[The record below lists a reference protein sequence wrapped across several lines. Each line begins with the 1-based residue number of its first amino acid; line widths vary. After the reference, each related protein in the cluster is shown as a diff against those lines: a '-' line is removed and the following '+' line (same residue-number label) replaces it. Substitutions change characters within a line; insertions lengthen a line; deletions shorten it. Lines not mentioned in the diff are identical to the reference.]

1 VKGQNRAESAYKKA
15 ISGKINEVK
24 KPEFP
29 AFEAVIENS
38 SKVEKSENLKSNDKV
53 SSSAS
58 NNEALK
64 LQNLKKVAKFI
75 KLLGK
80 KEAQK
85 VLQHLPKESIEIINQ
100 MLKEIPYIEPVEA
113 EALLKEFGLVAQK
126 APSLAGG
133 GQKLAQDMLE
143 KAFGAEKA
151 KKIVSKVLPESKTS
165 PFEFM
170 KEYELHQ
177 LKLLLG
183 GESILVLSMVLP
195 HLDKKKAADYI
206 ATLPAE
212 TRLLLIKRMA
222 RVEKVSNE
230 VVRRVELA
238 LQEKAHQIGAQ
249 ESMAFDGKAR
259 LSEILRNLNP
269 QDAESLLSELEETD
283 PELAQSLRNRL
294 FTQERI
300 LQIRDVDFEVF
311 LRDIPDEDLALV
323 VQSLPEQSAQKI
335 LSNVSERRQMWI
347 KDEIELMGKVSKIE
361 LVAAQREFLSKVRK
375 ALANGELRYEENENE
390 EYL

>member
-29 AFEAVIENS
+29 AFEAVVENS
-38 SKVEKSENLKSNDKV
+38 AKVEKSENLKSNDKV

-126 APSLAGG
+126 APSMAGG
-133 GQKLAQDMLE
+133 GQKLAQAMLE

-206 ATLPAE
+206 ATLPEE

-323 VQSLPEQSAQKI
+323 VQSLPEQTAQKI

-375 ALANGELRYEENENE
+375 ALANGELRYKENENE